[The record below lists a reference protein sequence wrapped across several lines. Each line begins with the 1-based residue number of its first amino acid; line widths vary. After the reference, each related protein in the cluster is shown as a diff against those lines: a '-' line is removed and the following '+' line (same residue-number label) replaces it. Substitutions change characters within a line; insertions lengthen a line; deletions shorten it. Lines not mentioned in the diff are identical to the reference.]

1 MLSSYSNIDL
11 AVLILYLLVTLGIG
25 LYHSRRSDSNTEE
38 YFLAGKSIGWLAIG
52 LTIFSANISSEHFI
66 GLAGSGA
73 SKGLAVGQ
81 FELIA
86 VFILVLLGWILAP
99 IYLKSGVMTMPEF
112 LEKRF
117 DNRIRKIFAILS
129 ISIYLFTKV
138 SVTLFAGGLLFF
150 KIFGLSIYTSA
161 IAIVLLTG
169 LYTLIGGAKA
179 VIRTNV
185 FQSIMLIF
193 GALTLTILGLSEIG
207 GISALTNNLSNE
219 YFTMFKPMSDPDF
232 PWTGILFGAPIIAF
246 WYWCTDQYIIQRLF
260 SAKSLND
267 ARRGSLLAALLKLLP
282 IFILVLPGLIAVV
295 MYPGIKGDDAYP
307 TLLAGNLLPIGIKGL
322 VLAGVL
328 SAIMSSLSSVF
339 NVAATLYT
347 NDIYKPKH
355 KDASEQKLVL
365 VGRLVTINL
374 IFLAILCV
382 PLVRQIDSQIYL
394 YLQTVQA
401 YFGPPIAALFITGL
415 LIKRIN
421 ANGALWGLIVG
432 ESLGVFRLVTDFI
445 LNSGTGH
452 NLVLRYF
459 GNINFLHYAIIIF
472 IISSL
477 TTYIISLLASKATE
491 REIPLINLSAK
502 IPGIW
507 DLDFGFS
514 KLNILK
520 ADKVNLTLSVL
531 IILVIFGVWSI
542 WH

>member
-365 VGRLVTINL
+365 VGRLVTIIL

>member
-365 VGRLVTINL
+365 VGRLVTIIL

-491 REIPLINLSAK
+491 REIPLINLSVK

>member
-1 MLSSYSNIDL
+1 
-11 AVLILYLLVTLGIG
+11 
-25 LYHSRRSDSNTEE
+25 
-38 YFLAGKSIGWLAIG
+38 
-52 LTIFSANISSEHFI
+52 
-66 GLAGSGA
+66 
-73 SKGLAVGQ
+73 
-81 FELIA
+81 
-86 VFILVLLGWILAP
+86 
-99 IYLKSGVMTMPEF
+99 
-112 LEKRF
+112 
-117 DNRIRKIFAILS
+117 
-129 ISIYLFTKV
+129 
-138 SVTLFAGGLLFF
+138 
-150 KIFGLSIYTSA
+150 
-161 IAIVLLTG
+161 
-169 LYTLIGGAKA
+169 
-179 VIRTNV
+179 
-185 FQSIMLIF
+185 
-193 GALTLTILGLSEIG
+193 
-207 GISALTNNLSNE
+207 
-219 YFTMFKPMSDPDF
+219 MFKPMSDPDF